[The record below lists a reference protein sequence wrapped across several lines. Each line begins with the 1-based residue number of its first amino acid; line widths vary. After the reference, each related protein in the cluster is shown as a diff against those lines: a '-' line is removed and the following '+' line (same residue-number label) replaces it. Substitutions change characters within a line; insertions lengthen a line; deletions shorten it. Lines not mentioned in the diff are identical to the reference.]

1 MSKELALS
9 ALWAWL
15 FVALVATPLL
25 FVGAA
30 PPPGR
35 EFPGEVGAAL
45 GFLSLSIFAAQF
57 ALTAR
62 FRWLEPPLGTD
73 LVYAFHRHI
82 TFVAVL
88 FAAGHAVLS
97 SGGVAGAL
105 RLLDPR
111 AGGFPGFA
119 GVLALLL
126 VLAIAATTLGRRA
139 LGVEY
144 DLWRR
149 AHGALAL
156 AAVLLAA
163 HHALRFGAGL
173 SAPRPR
179 AAWALYTAA
188 WAALLFRV
196 RLLKPLRL
204 RRRPYVVASVAPL
217 PGPAIALALEPR
229 GHAGF
234 RFEAGQFAWITVG
247 ETPFA
252 AAEHPFS
259 FSGAADDAPRLEFTI
274 KERGDWTRGVQ
285 AVRPGTPVYVDG
297 PFGTLCPQRYPRA
310 PGYGFVAGGVG
321 IAPIL
326 SMLRT
331 LAARGDR
338 RPMVLV
344 DANDRWEGVLHR
356 EEIAALSRRL
366 RLTVVHVLR
375 EPPPG
380 WTGERG
386 LVTDALLARVAAPAR
401 WEWFVCGP
409 PPMMDSVERGL
420 RRAGVPIGRVHAER
434 FDLA

>member
-1 MSKELALS
+1 MSRELVLS

-25 FVGAA
+25 LVSAA

-35 EFPGEVGAAL
+35 ELSGEIGAAL
-45 GFLSLSIFAAQF
+45 GFLSLSIFCAQF

-73 LVYAFHRHI
+73 LVYAFHRHV
-82 TFVAVL
+82 TFVGLL
-88 FAAGHAVLS
+88 FAGAHAVLS
-97 SGGVAGAL
+97 SGGLAGAL
-105 RLLDPR
+105 GLLDPR
-111 AGGFPGFA
+111 AGGFSGFA
-119 GVLALLL
+119 GALVLVL
-126 VLAIAATTLGRRA
+126 VLAIVATTLGRRA
-139 LGVEY
+139 LGLEY

-163 HHALRFGAGL
+163 HHALRFGSGL

-188 WAALLFRV
+188 WAALLLRV
-196 RLLKPLRL
+196 RLVKPLQML
-204 RRRPYVVASVAPL
+204 RRPYVVAAVEPL
-217 PGPAIALALEPR
+217 PGPSIGLVLEPR
-229 GHAGF
+229 GHAGL

-247 ETPFA
+247 ESPLA

-274 KERGDWTRGVQ
+274 KERGDWTRALQ
-285 AVRPGTPVYVDG
+285 AVRPGTPVFVDG
-297 PFGTLCPQRYPRA
+297 PFGTLCPGRYPRA

-321 IAPIL
+321 IAPIV

-338 RPMVLV
+338 RPLVLV

-356 EEIAALSRRL
+356 EELAALARRL
-366 RLTVVHVLR
+366 RLEVVHVLR

-386 LVTDALLARVAAPAR
+386 LVTDELLARVAAPPR

-409 PPMMDSVERGL
+409 PPMMDAVERGL
-420 RRAGVPIGRVHAER
+420 HRAGVPIGRVHAER